1 MKTKKLIA
9 LVKGFFDDEQRTSE
23 KKREALKEVLEKLK
37 LKEKTLISRLE
48 QIQDDSER
56 ADLEKKI
63 NLIHSQRKKGL
74 KLLKEDDL

>member
-9 LVKGFFDDEQRTSE
+9 LVKGFFDDEQRDSE

-37 LKEKTLISRLE
+37 LKEKTFKHRLE
-48 QIQDDSER
+48 QTQDENQR
-56 ADLEKKI
+56 AELEKKI
-63 NLIHSQRKKGL
+63 TLIHSQRKKGL

>member
-48 QIQDDSER
+48 KIQDDSER